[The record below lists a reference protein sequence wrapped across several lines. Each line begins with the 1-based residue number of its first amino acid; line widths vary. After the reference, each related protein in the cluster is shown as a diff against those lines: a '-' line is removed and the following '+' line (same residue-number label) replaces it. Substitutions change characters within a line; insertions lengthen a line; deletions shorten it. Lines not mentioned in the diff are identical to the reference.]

1 MTWKGLYNYGECS
14 QKVDEHT
21 VIDAFFAYL
30 GFSSFFFFGPSM
42 THSMS
47 SFFSMVCGGREAR

>member
-21 VIDAFFAYL
+21 VIGAFFAYL
-30 GFSSFFFFGPSM
+30 GFSSFFLLWTFDDSLDE
-42 THSMS
+42 
-47 SFFSMVCGGREAR
+47 FFSMVCGGREAR